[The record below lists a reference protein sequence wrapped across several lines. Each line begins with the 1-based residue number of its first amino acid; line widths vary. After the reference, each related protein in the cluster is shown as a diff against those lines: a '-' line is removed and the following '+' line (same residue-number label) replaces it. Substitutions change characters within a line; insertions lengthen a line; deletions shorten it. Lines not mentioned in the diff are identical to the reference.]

1 MNVKIEDLSSTKIK
15 NLQQNIDKAFDIVPV
30 EHLRGFSKVV
40 VVDMVNEPRLPPAQ
54 RASLP
59 FLYHPRMPG
68 QPTAWAEIA
77 TGVLFPKKKFPQS
90 LMTRLS
96 MKSTIAQVILT
107 LIAQHYY
114 LTFSKGIK
122 KTQIDA
128 ACRAYV
134 EKHFETWREQQGG
147 WRVKLLKPF
156 KPYLDK
162 WAKKLAKRYKEEMV
176 KKGQK

>member
-1 MNVKIEDLSSTKIK
+1 MKVKVEDHSSNKVK
-15 NLQQNIDKAFDIVPV
+15 NLEQNIEKALDIVPI
-30 EHLRGFSKVV
+30 EHLRGFSKIV
-40 VVDMVNEPRLPPAQ
+40 VVDTVNEPRLSQAQ
-54 RASLP
+54 RISLP
-59 FLYHPRMPG
+59 FLYHPKMPG
-68 QPTAWAEIA
+68 QMAWAEVA

-96 MKSTIAQVILT
+96 QKSTIAQVILT

-122 KTQIDA
+122 KNQLDI
-128 ACRAYV
+128 ACRSYV
-134 EKHFETWREQQGG
+134 EKHFETWRTQQGG

-162 WAKKLAKRYKEEMV
+162 WAKKLAKRYREEMV